1 MDILAILIPV
11 SLGLGAAGLVAFVWA
26 LRSRQFEDPKG
37 DAERILSSAW
47 DDRPRPDPHDKGAG

>member
-1 MDILAILIPV
+1 MEILTILIPV

-37 DAERILSSAW
+37 DSERILSDEW
-47 DDRPRPDPHDKGAG
+47 DDRPRPD